1 MKRRQYDDDDG
12 RVIAPMNIEGMP
24 YNTGLRGFLRKQ
36 RDKLREEKEPG
47 NSENSSLPAS
57 GIDRKT
63 AGEVTFHAVL
73 AGLFVAL
80 IFGGAIALFILF
92 CTNFLFK

>member
-36 RDKLREEKEPG
+36 RDKLREEKESG
-47 NSENSSLPAS
+47 NSSLTAP

-92 CTNFLFK
+92 CTNIWFK